1 MLYLSFC
8 LELLFVLQQHLKCC
22 LHYHDISQVCSWLCC
37 HWYCCCIRRSSPS
50 FPSFFPFFHLSFY
63 PSSSLSFSF
72 FVCVKVTD
80 CSKLGR
86 VDRHDSVLTR
96 GKLEL
101 LTNISILLLT
111 CRDHCTMNWSIMVVI
126 HKVCLFEKLARGK

>member
-1 MLYLSFC
+1 MCLFIYLGLTSLGRIDF
-8 LELLFVLQQHLKCC
+8 LLQLVGFNNIKYTWEKV
-22 LHYHDISQVCSWLCC
+22 DI
-37 HWYCCCIRRSSPS
+37 
-50 FPSFFPFFHLSFY
+50 
-63 PSSSLSFSF
+63 SF

-111 CRDHCTMNWSIMVVI
+111 CRDHCTMNSSIMVVI